1 MLLQAIDK
9 AFDNQLDICKALRDS
24 KFDKATLNQ
33 VIAEHLYREGRFD
46 LGEQF
51 VAEANVP
58 DADRIKA
65 PYLSLHAVLEEIK
78 AHNLQPALAWARD
91 HRDQLSTDGQPSRF
105 EFRLHALNFLNLL
118 IERGQSTAL
127 AYAKAQFPAFQ
138 AKHMKGIQRLMGC
151 MVFAGRPPA
160 QTPYADLLSPCQ
172 WDDVAQEFTKQACSL
187 MGQAFESP
195 LAVTVAAGSVALPAL
210 LKLAQVMEKNGQDL
224 SACEQLP
231 IELELGQEF
240 VFHSIFACPVSRD
253 QSTPDNPPK
262 LLPCNHVLCEQS
274 IAKISRSRNKVFK
287 CPYCPMEARADNT
300 RKLIFPDVQ

>member
-1 MLLQAIDK
+1 MCCRLEVTHSTLCSEGSQKTYAYGAPLYCALFLIHAKLLPMP
-9 AFDNQLDICKALRDS
+9 LPVHCWVRVWLCH
-24 KFDKATLNQ
+24 T
-33 VIAEHLYREGRFD
+33 
-46 LGEQF
+46 
-51 VAEANVP
+51 
-58 DADRIKA
+58 
-65 PYLSLHAVLEEIK
+65 
-78 AHNLQPALAWARD
+78 
-91 HRDQLSTDGQPSRF
+91 
-105 EFRLHALNFLNLL
+105 
-118 IERGQSTAL
+118 
-127 AYAKAQFPAFQ
+127 
-138 AKHMKGIQRLMGC
+138 
-151 MVFAGRPPA
+151 
-160 QTPYADLLSPCQ
+160 
-172 WDDVAQEFTKQACSL
+172 
-187 MGQAFESP
+187 QAFESP